1 MPGYDNHSHL
11 IRGLSVT
18 SIAPSWHKV
27 NLVRVILD
35 DEWAQSI
42 VPLFIVCRWRCF
54 SPCFG
59 KKRLVFFRISPGQHE
74 HCRRVAEAL
83 ELL

>member
-11 IRGLSVT
+11 ISGLSVT

-35 DEWAQSI
+35 EEWAQSI
-42 VPLFIVCRWRCF
+42 VFHIHRLSVEMFFTLSR
-54 SPCFG
+54 
-59 KKRLVFFRISPGQHE
+59 KKG
-74 HCRRVAEAL
+74 
-83 ELL
+83 